1 MDKVMAKRFEL
12 EAKQAEIDALIMSD
26 FNDFTEEDR
35 DYLETLD
42 LHTLDN
48 LIDEDYLERQNQGCA
63 FNEEC

>member
-1 MDKVMAKRFEL
+1 MDKEMDKQFEL
-12 EAKQAEIDALIMSD
+12 EAKLAEIDALIMSE

-42 LHTLDN
+42 LRTLDN